1 MRHLS
6 LAVLALTLAACSL
19 DPRHTD
25 TPSLPL
31 PTHFSVD
38 PRFVAVSAT
47 PGQEP
52 PWWQGFH
59 DAELDALEQHLQGN
73 QDLVAQLHHV
83 EQTQALLQGQQATLW
98 PQLDLAAG
106 ASNQQ
111 LSRTR
116 ATYYPGFPYRYTDQQ
131 LALALSWEPDVFGR
145 LHDEIRIAHSL
156 WRADEDD
163 LHALRLSLQA
173 ELAQAYIGLLADHQ
187 MQVLLQAQ
195 VADSRRY
202 AELVRSDFEHGATVI
217 SAVDAAASAADA
229 DRQNLDQLNADIAV
243 QEHAIALL
251 LGHAAGSFQPKLAA
265 QLPNV
270 QMRDRLPAS
279 VLARR
284 PDVARARHLLQ
295 VAEAQ
300 IGLARTAYFPRFQLS
315 AGAGFESGS
324 PQDLFDVP
332 SELWSLGA
340 SSLVTLFDAGQR
352 KALNAQARAAYEES
366 VARYRQSALNALRE
380 AEDARRRL
388 ASSLTRRDLQTHRSA
403 LADEQAT
410 QVDGA
415 VQAGMSSDLDLLQA
429 RLQARQ
435 SHIDLIQLQS
445 LSLSD
450 DIAWL
455 VAIE

>member
-1 MRHLS
+1 MRS
-6 LAVLALTLAACSL
+6 LLLLVLGVTLAACSL
-19 DPRHTD
+19 DPRHTG

-31 PTHFSVD
+31 PTQFTVD
-38 PRFVAVSAT
+38 PRFVLLNET
-47 PGQEP
+47 PQHAA
-52 PWWQGFH
+52 PWWQDLH
-59 DAELDALEQHLQGN
+59 DADLDALEQQLQGN
-73 QDLVAQLHHV
+73 QDLIAQLHHV
-83 EQTQALLQGQQATLW
+83 EQAQALLQGQQATLW

-163 LHALRLSLQA
+163 LRALRLSLQA

-187 MQVLLQAQ
+187 MQPLLQAQ

-202 AELVRSDFEHGATVI
+202 AELVRSDFDHGATVI
-217 SAVDAAASAADA
+217 STVDAAASAADA
-229 DRQNLDQLNADIAV
+229 EAQNLDQLNTDIAL

-251 LGHAAGSFQPKLAA
+251 LGRAAGSFQPQLAA
-265 QLPNV
+265 QLPSV
-270 QMRDRLPAS
+270 QLRDRLPAS

-295 VAEAQ
+295 AAEAQ

-315 AGAGFESGS
+315 AGAGFESAG